1 MDEGQRSLLRRT
13 VARDCSSDEFELFV
27 MQCER
32 TGLDPS
38 SRQIYLIERSAKDA
52 NGNWIKKYDIQISI
66 DGYRLVAQRSG
77 EYEGQSGPFWCGT
90 DGQWVDVWLNAYPPS
105 AAKVGV
111 WRRGFREPVWGV
123 AKYEEYAQLKKDGKP
138 NTMWAKMPANQLAK
152 CAESLALRKAYPQ
165 ELSGLY
171 TDVEMEQAQD
181 VAVETPTIQAIV
193 DSGLTS
199 VDDIERIEAG
209 GPADEPHWTETQ
221 NWKTFYV
228 YCTKNLGLT
237 HDEVHEALEV
247 DSAKKFAGT
256 KEEAF
261 NALKAYAASKAE
273 AASTATDTE
282 TEETHDGQID
292 LEEFFASDD
301 APDSGKNAV
310 DAISR

>member
-1 MDEGQRSLLRRT
+1 MDEGQRSLIRRT

-32 TGLDPS
+32 TGLDPLA
-38 SRQIYLIERSAKDA
+38 RQIYLIERSAKDA

-138 NTMWAKMPANQLAK
+138 NMMWAKMPANQLAK

-171 TDVEMEQAQD
+171 TDIEMEQAEQAQD
-181 VAVETPTIQAIV
+181 VAVGTVQAMADDGPVAVQHWIKDKASRGKFWKYTKET
-193 DSGLTS
+193 
-199 VDDIERIEAG
+199 
-209 GPADEPHWTETQ
+209 
-221 NWKTFYV
+221 
-228 YCTKNLGLT
+228 LGLT
-237 HDEVHEALEV
+237 RDEVHEALEV
-247 DSAKKFAGT
+247 EHVENYTKGKDTAFAEL
-256 KEEAF
+256 KE
-261 NALKAYAASKAE
+261 YAAEKSKALQG
-273 AASTATDTE
+273 AGDVDTQVNL
-282 TEETHDGQID
+282 D
-292 LEEFFASDD
+292 EFFDTDGAGHD
-301 APDSGKNAV
+301 AIG
-310 DAISR
+310 AISR